1 MRNVWNIVK
10 KYINVASVFGLIC
23 FIFGVSFTLHQIIS
37 HMSCTSQTEGIIS
50 TFYHRLMG
58 KDYPYRG
65 LAYAVNGVEYS
76 EPWSGGDSFAEGQ
89 TVTVVYNPSNPKKY
103 YILEDK
109 SNAKI
114 VGIAFIIGGIVF
126 TVIGYLVG
134 ANVLQAHY
142 RL

>member
-1 MRNVWNIVK
+1 MGYCQRILKLVFCIWIGLFYLRRFFYIASNLHIHKLHSPNGRQNQHFLSRVK
-10 KYINVASVFGLIC
+10 
-23 FIFGVSFTLHQIIS
+23 
-37 HMSCTSQTEGIIS
+37 
-50 TFYHRLMG
+50 G
-58 KDYPYRG
+58 KDYPYLG
-65 LAYAVNGVEYS
+65 LTYTANGIEYAI
-76 EPWSGGDSFAEGQ
+76 PFSGSDTIKAGQ
-89 TVTVVYNPSNPKKY
+89 TVTIYYNPSNPKSY